1 MAETVASYSVP
12 EHHVKMYTANVQ
24 SALMKQG
31 GLLQGYVTVG
41 SYRGEKVQVV
51 NFLGPVEFIERNVP
65 YASIAWDRP
74 SLDHDLRNSA
84 SDPHPNARG
93 HAMYAENAL
102 RALDALKL
110 LPEGLRK

>member
-51 NFLGPVEFIERNVP
+51 NFLGP
-65 YASIAWDRP
+65 S
-74 SLDHDLRNSA
+74 SSSSA
-84 SDPHPNARG
+84 TCRTRTRS
-93 HAMYAENAL
+93 
-102 RALDALKL
+102 
-110 LPEGLRK
+110 

>member
-41 SYRGEKVQVV
+41 HYRGEKVQVV
-51 NFLGPVEFIERNVP
+51 NFLGPIEFIERNVP
-65 YASIAWDRP
+65 YADT
-74 SLDHDLRNSA
+74 
-84 SDPHPNARG
+84 
-93 HAMYAENAL
+93 
-102 RALDALKL
+102 KL
-110 LPEGLRK
+110 TELEHTQR